1 MFGNLL
7 KNFPAQYIYAGYCVR
22 KSNAVLTTA
31 VDHKM
36 LYDVFVYTYLDNFLS
51 FFLLMDDG
59 TYKKADTGE
68 HLNEISGEDLVSRHI
83 FRGGYY
89 DTSQLEQYDKDQII
103 GVFGLR
109 PIKELMIQVD
119 EMEKAAGNNDMSVRA
134 MFDEK
139 NAYTGIEVNS
149 IINRF
154 NKALGWRKDQITI
167 PAIKIDL
174 NDTYESVIGDE
185 MDFFDFMSEE
195 SSDDI
200 VKKLKELA
208 DNIDGVGNLK
218 DPNYVVEKK
227 EKVEEVTEKENV

>member
-89 DTSQLEQYDKDQII
+89 DTSQLEQYDKDQIV

-109 PIKELMIQVD
+109 PIK
-119 EMEKAAGNNDMSVRA
+119 
-134 MFDEK
+134 
-139 NAYTGIEVNS
+139 
-149 IINRF
+149 
-154 NKALGWRKDQITI
+154 
-167 PAIKIDL
+167 
-174 NDTYESVIGDE
+174 
-185 MDFFDFMSEE
+185 
-195 SSDDI
+195 
-200 VKKLKELA
+200 
-208 DNIDGVGNLK
+208 
-218 DPNYVVEKK
+218 
-227 EKVEEVTEKENV
+227 